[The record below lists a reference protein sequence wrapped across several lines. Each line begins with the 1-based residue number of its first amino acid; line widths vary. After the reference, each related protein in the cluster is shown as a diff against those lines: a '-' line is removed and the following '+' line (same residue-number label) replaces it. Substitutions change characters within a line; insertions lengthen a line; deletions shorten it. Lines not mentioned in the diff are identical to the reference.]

1 MNTHI
6 RLCSGLALAFV
17 LVFVSQYFSGL
28 VPLIVEVPTVSTGVV
43 VMLLAVIRWV
53 YDVYYIIPKE
63 SEMES
68 EITAV
73 TNTVALFQEE
83 LEKHTNQI
91 RMLTASYELG
101 KLYENGRLTS
111 DGDLTLH
118 TGVIHQDGVAIDE

>member
-63 SEMES
+63 SKMES

-101 KLYENGRLTS
+101 KLYEGGRLTS

-118 TGVIHQDGVAIDE
+118 SGVIHQDGVAIDE

>member
-6 RLCSGLALAFV
+6 RLCFGLALAFV

-28 VPLIVEVPTVSTGVV
+28 VPLIVEVPTVSTGIV

-63 SEMES
+63 SKMES

-73 TNTVALFQEE
+73 INTVALFQEE

-91 RMLTASYELG
+91 MMLTASYDLG
-101 KLYENGRLTS
+101 KDGRLTS